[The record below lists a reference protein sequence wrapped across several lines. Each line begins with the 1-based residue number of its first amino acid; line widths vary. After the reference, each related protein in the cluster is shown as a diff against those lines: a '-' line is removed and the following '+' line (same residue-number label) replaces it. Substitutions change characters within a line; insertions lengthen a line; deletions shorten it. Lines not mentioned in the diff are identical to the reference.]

1 MEQRFVFLL
10 GGACIASGIATA
22 GVSDG
27 FGLADKDG
35 ARIAE
40 KHSDG
45 TETALGASE
54 SYQKLGYDGIDN
66 LHWDGF
72 AFLALL
78 LFFGGIGILA
88 SANRNIWKQTGGY

>member
-10 GGACIASGIATA
+10 GGVCVASGIATA

-27 FGLADKDG
+27 FGIADQYGK
-35 ARIAE
+35 RIE
-40 KHSDG
+40 DEHSDG
-45 TETALGASE
+45 TTTAKGASE

-66 LHWDGF
+66 LHWDGL
-72 AFLALL
+72 AFLALI
-78 LFFGGIGILA
+78 LFFGGVGILA